1 MDNNN
6 RDTII
11 FAASLILKA
20 AVVAAKYSGRVRK
33 RSLKRLAA
41 MDIDQK
47 DKEILF
53 LIDKVYQLDT
63 QISILLKRV
72 EKHQKKP
79 RYTLRERLLILWH
92 METFQIPRR
101 KIAQHLGVSKS
112 TVYRWLHKIQD
123 DDKRTRIP
131 ANKTPKEVAALV
143 WEIARS
149 NISCGR
155 VRIANQLGLLN
166 VFISASTVRNI
177 LKQPAPNK
185 TPTATVAKKDTDEKE
200 EPKSIP
206 AWYPNHVWSIDTTE
220 VMCWGLWPINV
231 CVVIDHFSRKLMSV
245 TPLEG
250 PNAGWINNALESAI
264 EKHGAPKHIIS
275 DQARVFIGN
284 VFAKLLESYSIKP
297 RLGAVGKHGSISVTE
312 RVNKTLKYEW
322 LKHAAIIKNFNH
334 LVTLCDEF
342 EDWYNAW
349 RPHMTLDGLRP
360 DDIYYDRKPDK
371 PDRSAKTIPKNI
383 ERRLFRETRVTGY
396 RLKNVA

>member
-1 MDNNN
+1 MDNN
-6 RDTII
+6 RDTITI
-11 FAASLILKA
+11 AVLLILKA
-20 AVVAAKYSGRVRK
+20 AVVAARYSGRVRK

-41 MDIDQK
+41 MNIDEK

-63 QISILLKRV
+63 QVSILLKRV

-79 RYTLRERLLILWH
+79 RYTIRERLLILWH

-101 KIAQHLGVSKS
+101 KVAERLGVSKS

-123 DDKRTRIP
+123 DDKQARIP
-131 ANKTPKEVAALV
+131 ANKTPTEIAALV
-143 WEIARS
+143 WEIAKS

-155 VRIANQLGLLN
+155 VRISNQLGLLN

-177 LKQPAPNK
+177 LKQPEPDNPRAPTTLKNDNNE
-185 TPTATVAKKDTDEKE
+185 TA

-220 VMCWGLWPINV
+220 VMCWGLWPIHV
-231 CVVIDHFSRKLMSV
+231 CVVIDHFSRKVMSV

-250 PNAGWINNALESAI
+250 PNAGWINNALETAI
-264 EKHGAPKHIIS
+264 ERHGAPKHIVS
-275 DQARVFIGN
+275 DQARVFIGK
-284 VFAKLLESYSIKP
+284 VYAKLLERWTIKP
-297 RLGAVGKHGSISVTE
+297 RLGAIGKHGSISVTE
-312 RVNKTLKYEW
+312 RVNKTFKYEW
-322 LKHAAIIKNFNH
+322 LKRVSLIKGFDH
-334 LVTLCDEF
+334 LVKLCDEF

-360 DDIYYDRKPDK
+360 DDIYYDRKLEK
-371 PDRSAKTIPKNI
+371 PDRNAKTIPENI
-383 ERRLFRETRVTGY
+383 ERHLFHETRVTGY
-396 RLKNVA
+396 RLKHVA

>member
-1 MDNNN
+1 MDKN
-6 RDTII
+6 RDSIT
-11 FAASLILKA
+11 FAVSLILRA
-20 AVVAAKYSGRVRK
+20 AIVTAKYSGRVRK

-41 MDIDQK
+41 MDINEK

-53 LIDKVYQLDT
+53 LIDKNFQLNT
-63 QISILLKRV
+63 QVSILLKRV

-101 KIAQHLGVSKS
+101 KVAEHLGVSKS

-123 DDKRTRIP
+123 DDKQTRIP

-143 WEIARS
+143 WEIAKS

-177 LKQPAPNK
+177 LKQPAPDNSPA
-185 TPTATVAKKDTDEKE
+185 PTTLKNDNDEKE

-231 CVVIDHFSRKLMSV
+231 CVVIDHFSRKVMSV

-250 PNAGWINNALESAI
+250 PNAGWISNALENAI

-284 VFAKLLESYSIKP
+284 VYAKLLESCSIKP
-297 RLGAVGKHGSISVTE
+297 RLGAIGKHGSISVTE

-322 LKHAAIIKNFNH
+322 LRRVAIIKGFDH
-334 LVTLCDEF
+334 LGTLCDEF
-342 EDWYNAW
+342 EHWYNAW

-360 DDIYYDRKPDK
+360 DDVFYNRKPEK
-371 PDRSAKTIPKNI
+371 PDRDAKIVPTNI
-383 ERRLFRETRVTGY
+383 ERHRVQETRVTGY
-396 RLKNVA
+396 RLKDVA

>member
-1 MDNNN
+1 MDNN

-11 FAASLILKA
+11 FAVSLILKA

-41 MDIDQK
+41 MDIDEK

-53 LIDKVYQLDT
+53 LTDKVYQLNT

-79 RYTLRERLLILWH
+79 RYTIRERLLILWH

-101 KIAQHLGVSKS
+101 KIAQRLGVSKS
-112 TVYRWLHKIQD
+112 TIYRWLHKIQD
-123 DDKRTRIP
+123 DDKQTRIP
-131 ANKTPKEVAALV
+131 ANKTPKDIAALV
-143 WEIARS
+143 WEIAKS

-177 LKQPAPNK
+177 LKQPEPDK
-185 TPTATVAKKDTDEKE
+185 TPAPTSLKNDNDGKE

-231 CVVIDHFSRKLMSV
+231 CVVIDHFSRKVMSV

-250 PNAGWINNALESAI
+250 PNAGWINNALESGI

-275 DQARVFIGN
+275 DQARVFTGK
-284 VFAKLLESYSIKP
+284 VFAKLLESYHIKP
-297 RLGAVGKHGSISVTE
+297 RLGAIGKHGSISVTE
-312 RVNKTLKYEW
+312 RVNKTMKYEW
-322 LKHAAIIKNFNH
+322 LKHVAIIKGFDH
-334 LVTLCDEF
+334 LSTLCDEF

-349 RPHMTLDGLRP
+349 RPHMTLDGHRP
-360 DDIYYDRKPDK
+360 NDVYYDKKPEK
-371 PDRSAKTIPKNI
+371 PERDSKSVPSNI
-383 ERRLFRETRVTGY
+383 ERHRFQETRVTGY
-396 RLKNVA
+396 RLKDVA

>member
-1 MDNNN
+1 MDKN
-6 RDTII
+6 RDTIT
-11 FAASLILKA
+11 FAVSLILRA
-20 AVVAAKYSGRVRK
+20 AIVAAKYSGRVRK

-41 MDIDQK
+41 MDIDEK

-53 LIDKVYQLDT
+53 LIDKIYQLDT
-63 QISILLKRV
+63 QVSILLKRI

-101 KIAQHLGVSKS
+101 KIAKHLGVSKS

-123 DDKRTRIP
+123 DDKQTPIP
-131 ANKTPKEVAALV
+131 ANKTPKDIAALV
-143 WEIARS
+143 WEIAKS

-177 LKQPAPNK
+177 LKQPAPDNPSA
-185 TPTATVAKKDTDEKE
+185 PTTLENDKDGKE

-220 VMCWGLWPINV
+220 VMCWGLWPIDV
-231 CVVIDHFSRKLMSV
+231 CVVIDHFSRKVMSV

-250 PNAGWINNALESAI
+250 PNAGWISNALESAI

-275 DQARVFIGN
+275 DQARVFTGD
-284 VFAKLLESYSIKP
+284 VFIKLLEQRHIKP

-322 LKHAAIIKNFNH
+322 LNRVAIIKGFDH
-334 LVTLCDEF
+334 LSMLCDEF
-342 EDWYNAW
+342 EHWYNAW
-349 RPHMTLDGLRP
+349 RPHMTLNGLRP
-360 DDIYYDRKPDK
+360 DDVYYDRKPEK
-371 PDRSAKTIPKNI
+371 PGRDSKTVPEYIK
-383 ERRLFRETRVTGY
+383 RRLFHEAGITGY